1 MVDSAGSPHASPYGG
16 LVRYRRIQAVRPLG
30 GPYGV
35 PGALPPD
42 SAGSPRASP
51 YNGSPIRGAI
61 GGLRYLWYS
70 NSME

>member
-1 MVDSAGSPHASPYGG
+1 MGGPYGVSGALPPDSAGSPHASPYGG
-16 LVRYRRIQAVRPLG
+16 LVRYRRTQ
-30 GPYGV
+30 
-35 PGALPPD
+35 
-42 SAGSPRASP
+42 AGSPRASP

>member
-16 LVRYRRIQAVRPLG
+16 LVCYRRTQAGSPHASPYGGLVRYRRTQ
-30 GPYGV
+30 
-35 PGALPPD
+35 
-42 SAGSPRASP
+42 AGSPRASP

-61 GGLRYLWYS
+61 GGLRHLWYS